1 MAALEWITKRFVE
14 AVIMAVFVGTIV
26 LSLLAISGEFG
37 ETERIG
43 RRAYPDNI
51 VVK

>member
-1 MAALEWITKRFVE
+1 MKTLEWLSKRLVE
-14 AVIMAVFVGTIV
+14 AIVMAVFVGTIV

>member
-1 MAALEWITKRFVE
+1 MILEWIARRGIE
-14 AVIMAVFVGTIV
+14 AIVMAVFVGTIV

-37 ETERIG
+37 EAERIG

>member
-1 MAALEWITKRFVE
+1 MKTLEWLSKRLVE
-14 AVIMAVFVGTIV
+14 AIVMAVFVGTIV
-26 LSLLAISGEFG
+26 ISLLAISGEFG